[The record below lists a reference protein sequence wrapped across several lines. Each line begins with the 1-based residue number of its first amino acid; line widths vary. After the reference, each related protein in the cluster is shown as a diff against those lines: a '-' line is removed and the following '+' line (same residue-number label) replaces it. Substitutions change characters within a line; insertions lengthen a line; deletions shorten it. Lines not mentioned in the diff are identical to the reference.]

1 MTYRKITL
9 NIKNLKH
16 NYTIDTLGVV
26 RNEDNG
32 KVLKG
37 TSISK
42 TNRYVKI
49 HLDKFYA
56 LHKLVAEHFLEKP
69 EGNNLVLNHKD
80 GNRNNN
86 SVTNL
91 EWCTQ
96 SYNCKHKYIIGL
108 DCNKG
113 EGNAFSKLTED
124 QVRKIWALKDSSL
137 TARQIRDKLK
147 LNVSVGAVKSVRQGK
162 NWTHITNNI

>member
-1 MTYRKITL
+1 MEYRRIIL
-9 NIKNLKH
+9 NINDDIQHK
-16 NYTIDTLGVV
+16 YTIDTIGIV

-42 TNRYVKI
+42 QNRYVKI

-56 LHKLVAEHFLEKP
+56 LHRLVALAFIP
-69 EGNNLVLNHKD
+69 NPDNLTYINHID
-80 GNRNNN
+80 GNRYNNKAD
-86 SVTNL
+86 NL

-96 SYNCKHKYIIGL
+96 SNNMLHAYNTGL
-108 DCNKG
+108 KSNHGELNPFRKLTKEQVTQIWNYKNKG
-113 EGNAFSKLTED
+113 Y
-124 QVRKIWALKDSSL
+124 

-147 LNVSVGAVKSVRQGK
+147 LSVGIGCVKSILQGK
-162 NWTHITNNI
+162 TWTSITSLL